1 MRPNPVK
8 RKLLEGGK
16 SYGTFVGEFFTPG
29 LPQILRN
36 GGAEFAIFDM
46 EHSGASIET
55 LKQQFSYCR
64 GIGLV
69 PFARPPQH
77 DYHFLARLL
86 DVGAMGL
93 EVPMVETAEQA
104 REIVS
109 FMRYPPLGRRG
120 VAFGGSAHDDY
131 QGGDL
136 AELMAAENERTLLIC
151 LIETAQGIANADEIA
166 AVDGVDVLWLGQV
179 DLTCSM
185 GIPGDYA
192 SPAYLEAVDILLAA
206 CKRHGKVAGMTPF
219 DEAWA
224 RDYMRRGFR
233 MVAWSSDT
241 RMLKNALTAG
251 ISTLRRIEDE

>member
-8 RKLLEGGK
+8 TKLLNGGF

-29 LPQILRN
+29 LPQILCN
-36 GGAEFAIFDM
+36 GGAQFAIFDM

-69 PFARPPQH
+69 PLARPPNA
-77 DYHFLARLL
+77 DPHFLSRLL

-93 EVPMVETAEQA
+93 EVPMVESAEQA
-104 REIVS
+104 RRICDAI
-109 FMRYPPLGRRG
+109 RYPPLGRRG

-131 QGGDL
+131 LGGDL
-136 AELMAAENERTLLIC
+136 AQLMAAENERTLLIC
-151 LIETAQGIANADEIA
+151 LIETPTGIANVDEIA
-166 AVDGVDVLWLGQV
+166 AVEGVDVLWLGQV
-179 DLTCSM
+179 DLTCTM
-185 GIPGDYA
+185 GIPGNYTHPDY
-192 SPAYLEAVDILLAA
+192 LDAVDRLVKA
-206 CKRHGKVAGMTPF
+206 CRRHGKVAGMTPF

-241 RMLKNALTAG
+241 RMLKTALASG
-251 ISTLRRIEDE
+251 ISTLHRIERE